1 MLVIN
6 NVNLYLLILNKRSF
20 LMIYVRVE
28 NNEILDV
35 TNNINADFEEVNVNN
50 LDDAVDYF
58 SDKDWRHDE
67 SVVTLL
73 ESLFTEEEENVLEIY
88 DIKVSTENRS
98 FNELADMFSEKEI
111 EIPDMQR
118 SFVWDTNKCSKLIES
133 ILIGL
138 PIPPLFFMDKG
149 DNRYEVIDG
158 LQRLTAI
165 SNFILGNNWGN
176 ITNSVQRNNTAKL
189 SPYVDP
195 TIRGKKFVDLT
206 ASQQKKIKRSTI
218 TVIDFR
224 QIGSEGEKAKYL
236 IFERINTG
244 SELLNPMQ
252 IRKALAYGSFM
263 SSLYEAANNS
273 TTLISIFGKQYL
285 NKDRHVE
292 FMLGVYA
299 TYKVLKNEYELK
311 SQYQK
316 YILNDFCEHLKD
328 EIIEMEFVENFNEQL
343 MSALDFFEKKDIFK
357 KVDKEGNYHGNRNNN
372 ISEVFL
378 ATAILEKITLTDE
391 VEKSYK
397 DNIYDNIDKFAIN
410 KVNKDLLEQRYRI
423 CKGIFG
429 VGEND

>member
-343 MSALDFFEKKDIFK
+343 MSA
-357 KVDKEGNYHGNRNNN
+357 
-372 ISEVFL
+372 
-378 ATAILEKITLTDE
+378 
-391 VEKSYK
+391 
-397 DNIYDNIDKFAIN
+397 
-410 KVNKDLLEQRYRI
+410 
-423 CKGIFG
+423 
-429 VGEND
+429 

>member
-1 MLVIN
+1 
-6 NVNLYLLILNKRSF
+6 
-20 LMIYVRVE
+20 MIYVRIM
-28 NNEILDV
+28 NNEILDI
-35 TNNINADFEEVNVNN
+35 TNNENVDFEAVDVND
-50 LDDAVDYF
+50 LDEAVDYF
-58 SDKDWRHDE
+58 SNKEWTYDE
-67 SVVTLL
+67 IIVTDL
-73 ESLFTEEEENVLEIY
+73 ERLFEEEENVLEIY

-149 DNRYEVIDG
+149 DNLYEVIDG

-189 SPYVDP
+189 SPNVDS
-195 TIRGKKFVDLT
+195 TIRGKRFVDLI

-252 IRKALAYGSFM
+252 IRKALAYGEFM

-316 YILNDFCEHLKD
+316 YILNDFCEHLKE
-328 EIIEMEFVENFNEQL
+328 EIIEKQFVENFNKQL
-343 MSALDFFEKKDIFK
+343 LSALDFFEKKDIFK

-378 ATAILEKITLTDE
+378 ATAILENITLTDE

-397 DNIYDNIDKFAIN
+397 ENIYDNIDKFAIN

-429 VGEND
+429 VN